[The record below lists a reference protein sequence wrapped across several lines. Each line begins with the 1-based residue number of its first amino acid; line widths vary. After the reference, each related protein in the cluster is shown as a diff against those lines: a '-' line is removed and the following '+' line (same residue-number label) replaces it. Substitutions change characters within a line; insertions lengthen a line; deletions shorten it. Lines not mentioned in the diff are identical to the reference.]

1 VRKKTLTG
9 AGEPQSLLTNGF
21 IPDFFYIVQQLIFPI
36 ANMKDA
42 KILIADDDE
51 TLCYLLKEELVNE
64 GYRVDVVYDGK
75 FAIEKLKSIPY
86 DIILLDLE
94 MKEVHGETVL
104 EYVME
109 NHPSTQ
115 IIVLTAKSDV
125 RTAIDCIKKGA
136 YDFITKPYEF
146 GQLCVT
152 IERAMEHK
160 DLIVKNK
167 ILSSKVSQAYAG
179 SIVGE
184 SEAIKDVIRLAEKA
198 ARSDSNILLEGETG
212 TGKEL
217 FAEFIH
223 KNSERASKPFVAIN
237 CASLPDQL
245 IESELFGYE
254 KGAFTDAKT
263 SKQGL
268 VEIADGGTLFLDE
281 IGELSLTL
289 QPKLL
294 RFLENGEFRR
304 IGGVSNLKSNVRV
317 IGATNKNLMEEA
329 ENKNFRRDLLF
340 RLNVITLTI
349 PPLRERQNDVLL
361 LAEYFLRKKSP
372 VRSVKKLSD
381 SARQALLRYNFP
393 GNVRELEHMIERAII
408 FSDGN
413 VIEPKDLNI
422 PKDDFDFSKF
432 SEDDGDFPTLEE
444 LEKIHIKK
452 ALDKFQW
459 NRENT
464 ARALGISQKTLYS
477 KIIKYKLK

>member
-1 VRKKTLTG
+1 
-9 AGEPQSLLTNGF
+9 
-21 IPDFFYIVQQLIFPI
+21 
-36 ANMKDA
+36 MKDA

-75 FAIEKLKSIPY
+75 YAIEKLKSIPY
-86 DIILLDLE
+86 DILLLDLE

-104 EYVME
+104 EYVIE

-167 ILSSKVSQAYAG
+167 ILSSKVNQAYTGA
-179 SIVGE
+179 IIGE
-184 SEAIKDVIRLAEKA
+184 SEAIKEVIRLAEKA

-223 KNSERASKPFVAIN
+223 KNSDRASKPFVAIN

-254 KGAFTDAKT
+254 KGAFTDAKS

-268 VEIADGGTLFLDE
+268 VEIANGGTLFLDE

-289 QPKLL
+289 QPKFL

-304 IGGVSNLKSNVRV
+304 IGGVTNLKSNVRV

-349 PPLRERQNDVLL
+349 PPLRQRQNDVLL

-372 VRSVKKLSD
+372 VRSLKKLSE
-381 SARQALLRYNFP
+381 SAQKALLNYSFP

-413 VIEPKDLNI
+413 IIQPKDLNI
-422 PKDDFDFSKF
+422 PKDEFDFTKF
-432 SEDDGDFPTLEE
+432 SEKDGEFLTLEE
-444 LEKIHIKK
+444 LEKIHIKN